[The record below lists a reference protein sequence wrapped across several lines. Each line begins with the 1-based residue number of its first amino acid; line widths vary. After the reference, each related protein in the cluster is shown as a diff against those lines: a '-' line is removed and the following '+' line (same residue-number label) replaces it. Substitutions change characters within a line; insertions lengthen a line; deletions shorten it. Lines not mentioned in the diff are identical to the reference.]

1 MYLLLAAV
9 AIAVTSAP
17 MAARKC
23 GPEAREL
30 ALDVERSTI
39 RWRGTKFW
47 GLGKHEG
54 TVRLKGGAFC
64 VRQGRVL
71 HGWFEADMRTIE
83 VTDIPASEPVPRRR
97 RSA

>member
-47 GLGKHEG
+47 ELGKHEG
-54 TVRLKGGAFC
+54 TVRLKGGA
-64 VRQGRVL
+64 
-71 HGWFEADMRTIE
+71 
-83 VTDIPASEPVPRRR
+83 
-97 RSA
+97 